1 MFYSERY
8 ESVTAIDFSKDGAL
22 AHLATGVFVSLE
34 ERLYLVTCRHV
45 IMEALRATTCDE
57 GATAVDQRAIFLKV
71 RDKDGQTFRHC
82 HVALFDFFGNRRWRW
97 FLRPENVW
105 DLAIIELDQ
114 EELSTFA
121 INAWKEKDLLPVN
134 SRLDQGT
141 EIVVLTYPEEYRH
154 DSLACDV
161 PTTID
166 LAKHQ
171 IFASDKGAMIKEPLY
186 CGASGS
192 VVYKTLENSDS
203 LITQSDTPRPE
214 TPIQLVGVFTG
225 AFPRDNPQGGHFHY
239 IDTAAEIIHS
249 GQDCL
254 DDEGV
259 NFLDDELLI
268 SIRGSAR
275 YG

>member
-8 ESVTAIDFSKDGAL
+8 GSVTAIEVSKDGAL
-22 AHLATGVFVSLE
+22 AHLATGFFVSLE

-45 IMEALRATTCDE
+45 ILEVLRATTRNE
-57 GATAVDQRAIFLKV
+57 VAKAVNQTAIFLKV
-71 RDKDGQTFRHC
+71 RDNDRQTFRNC
-82 HVALFDFFGNRRWRW
+82 RVALFDSSGNRRWRS

-105 DLAIIELDQ
+105 DVAIIELDQ

-121 INAWKEKDLLPVN
+121 INAWTEEDLLPAN
-134 SRLDQGT
+134 ARLDQAT
-141 EIVVLTYPEEYRH
+141 EIVVLTYPKEYRN
-154 DSLACDV
+154 DSLPYDV

-171 IFASDKGAMIKEPLY
+171 VFASDKGAMIKEPLY

-192 VVYKTLENSDS
+192 AVYRTLENFDS
-203 LITQSDTPRPE
+203 PITQSDTPGAE

-239 IDTAAEIIHS
+239 IDTAAEIIRA

-254 DDEGV
+254 DDEGL
-259 NFLDDELLI
+259 NFRDDELLI
-268 SIRGSAR
+268 NMRR
-275 YG
+275 R

>member
-8 ESVTAIDFSKDGAL
+8 GSVTAIEVSKDGAL
-22 AHLATGVFVSLE
+22 AHLATGFFVSLE

-45 IMEALRATTCDE
+45 ILEALRATTRDE
-57 GATAVDQRAIFLKV
+57 VAKAIKQTAIFLKV
-71 RDKDGQTFRHC
+71 RDNDRQTFRNC
-82 HVALFDFFGNRRWRW
+82 RVALFDSTGNRRWRSI
-97 FLRPENVW
+97 LRPENVW
-105 DLAIIELDQ
+105 DVAIIELDQ

-121 INAWKEKDLLPVN
+121 INAWTEEELLPAN
-134 SRLDQGT
+134 ERLDQGT
-141 EIVVLTYPEEYRH
+141 EIVVLTYPKEYRN
-154 DSLACDV
+154 DSLPYDV

-171 IFASDKGAMIKEPLY
+171 VFASDKGAMIKEPLY

-192 VVYKTLENSDS
+192 AAYRTLENFDS
-203 LITQSDTPRPE
+203 PITQSDTPRAE

-239 IDTAAEIIHS
+239 IDTAAEIRHA

-254 DDEGV
+254 DDEGL
-259 NFLDDELLI
+259 NFRDDELLI
-268 SIRGSAR
+268 NMRR
-275 YG
+275 R